1 MGVYSKKLYLI
12 TDYLMPFDTMMV
24 KTEKALKAGVD
35 IVQYRAK
42 DKATR
47 QLIEEAKSLKAL
59 CEEYACTFIVNDRID
74 VALAVEAHGVHL
86 GQEDMMVKTARS
98 ICGDNF
104 IIGATAKTKDQA
116 IVAQREGADYLGVGA
131 LFPSKTKRNA
141 VGISL
146 KQLKEIRDSVEI
158 PIYGIGGI
166 TLDNLSKEIIE
177 VVDGI
182 CTVSTILDA
191 EDVDATVKSFK
202 VSIR

>member
-1 MGVYSKKLYLI
+1 MDGYSKKLYLI
-12 TDYLMPFDTMMV
+12 TDYLMPFDAMLI
-24 KTEKALKAGVD
+24 KTEQALKAGVD

-42 DKATR
+42 DKSTR
-47 QLIEEAKSLKAL
+47 QLVEEAKVLKAL
-59 CEEYACTFIVNDRID
+59 CEVYACTFIVNDRID

-98 ICGDNF
+98 ICGNNF
-104 IIGATAKTKDQA
+104 IIGATTKNKEQA
-116 IVAQREGADYLGVGA
+116 IVAQREGANYLGVGA
-131 LFPSKTKRNA
+131 LFPSKTKKNA

-146 KQLKEIRDSVEI
+146 KQLEEIRDIVDI

-166 TLDNLSKEIIE
+166 TLDNLSREIIE

-191 EDVDATVKSFK
+191 EDVEATVKSFK
-202 VSIR
+202 ASIG